1 MSVDGNWI
9 SRNTSI
15 NFLTNFYSL
24 YIPNYQ
30 FPTPNSLLPTY
41 NSLLTTPYFLLP
53 TFYSLF
59 PYLCPAIYTE
69 SLRSEV

>member
-1 MSVDGNWI
+1 MFAGIRSVDGNWI

-30 FPTPNSLLPTY
+30 FPTPNILLPTY
-41 NSLLTTPYFLLP
+41 NSLLP